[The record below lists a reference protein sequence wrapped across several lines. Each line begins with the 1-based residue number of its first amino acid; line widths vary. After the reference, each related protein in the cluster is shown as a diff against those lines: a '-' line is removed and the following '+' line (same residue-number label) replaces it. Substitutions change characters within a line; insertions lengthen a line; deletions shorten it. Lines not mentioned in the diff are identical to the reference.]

1 MLIFV
6 KSINNLIKASL
17 FPLCLKTDDI
27 TSIYKKEIIDLVVFY
42 RFYQR
47 YVKRASSKQV
57 SNFLKQ
63 FSQSNLSLE
72 KVEISNNYFGKP
84 REVEVVCGENEKF
97 QCLSYRFI

>member
-1 MLIFV
+1 MILQV
-6 KSINNLIKASL
+6 STKR
-17 FPLCLKTDDI
+17 
-27 TSIYKKEIIDLVVFY
+27 EIIDLVVLY
-42 RFYQR
+42 RFCQR
-47 YVKRASSKQV
+47 YVKRAYSKH

-97 QCLSYRFI
+97 

>member
-1 MLIFV
+1 MILQV
-6 KSINNLIKASL
+6 STKR
-17 FPLCLKTDDI
+17 
-27 TSIYKKEIIDLVVFY
+27 EIIDLVLLY
-42 RFYQR
+42 RFCQR
-47 YVKRASSKQV
+47 YVKRAYSKQV

-84 REVEVVCGENEKF
+84 REVEVVCEENEKF